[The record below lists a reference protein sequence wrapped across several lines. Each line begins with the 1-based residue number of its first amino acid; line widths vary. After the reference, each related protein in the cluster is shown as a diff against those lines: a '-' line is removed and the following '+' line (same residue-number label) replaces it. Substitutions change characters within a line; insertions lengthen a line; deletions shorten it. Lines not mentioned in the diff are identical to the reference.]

1 LSPTRQGSVL
11 PTGEHDDP
19 DDHDD
24 LPEGTAER
32 TEGPA
37 EVDAGS
43 PNGLTEVEDA
53 TGYTPAAQNPPRTA
67 PKAVIDP
74 PAPQG
79 ENAQTAL
86 AAEGKEGEQLPA
98 APARRRRRHSRPP
111 LPKVGRQQASWF
123 LANKFVR
130 FVLAMLA
137 AAAVVGSL
145 FGLQKLLI
153 LEVAALLVCGAY
165 ELVARR
171 PKKHALPEHYPTRGF
186 RGKGWSL
193 IGRHLYA
200 RFGWTRLSQRSKQ
213 QRYNDNHS
221 YLRKQRWLQ
230 FIVAFCNK
238 KGGSNKT
245 GFCDWLAALDAF
257 LIRLFVLA
265 IDVNESGGQTA
276 ARLGV
281 KRRSETSNPDRE
293 GTIELREYLEACDE
307 GGLSTTEALIGVVD
321 WHQETG
327 VMVIAS
333 DAASTKAIKKP
344 SMRRGLLRGKKN
356 VRRVYQDCG
365 NELLQVGNVV
375 AVEESQV
382 LVFCGNSHMSGS
394 CVDLKHLDEGIPDD
408 LQNTMDTYTD
418 LGFEEKVKA
427 GIIVIIG
434 RLRDRKAYAEH
445 YDFPLERV
453 FVVPFNR
460 YMKSGRKVALFRVP
474 LLIRVILS
482 DILVA
487 IVKAAELAIYGDE
500 SEEEINPDQPPDIST
515 FEPAAAGQN

>member
-245 GFCDWLAALDAF
+245 GFCAWLAALDAY
-257 LIRLFVLA
+257 LIKLSVLA
-265 IDVNESGGQTA
+265 FDVNESGGQTA

-281 KRRSETSNPDRE
+281 KRNSEAKDRDTE
-293 GTIELREYLEACDE
+293 GTIELRNYLEACDRNDLATSE
-307 GGLSTTEALIGVVD
+307 SFIYAID
-321 WHQETG
+321 WHEETG

-333 DAASTKAIKKP
+333 DAASTKVITKT
-344 SMRRGLLRGKKN
+344 SMERGMKRAKEK
-356 VRRVYQDCG
+356 VRRVYTDCG
-365 NELLQVGNVV
+365 NELTAIGNVV
-375 AVEESQV
+375 AVTMSQV

-394 CVDLKHLDEGIPDD
+394 TVDLKRLQEGKPDD
-408 LQNTMDTYTD
+408 LMNTMNTCIQ
-418 LGFEEKVKA
+418 LGHEQKVKA

-434 RLRDRKAYAEH
+434 KPRDRKAYADH
-445 YDFPLERV
+445 YNFPVERV
-453 FVVPFNR
+453 FVVPYNR
-460 YMKSGRKVALFRVP
+460 YMKSGSKVSLRKVPLAMRV
-474 LLIRVILS
+474 VLS

-487 IVKAAELAIYGDE
+487 IVKAADKVDQDLNDA
-500 SEEEINPDQPPDIST
+500 EEELTTTSDV
-515 FEPAAAGQN
+515 